1 MASITGGLGEGVDG
15 VQSAMKSART
25 WDLIA
30 LSETKSIVYAA
41 NWVAHFPILPEAYL
55 FSNMSRRG

>member
-1 MASITGGLGEGVDG
+1 MDSITGGLGEGVDG

-55 FSNMSRRG
+55 F